1 MSTQTQPPGPPADP
15 EPSRTD
21 GRRPSGV
28 DAPPAEA
35 IREAL
40 AKLAELK
47 EFVAY
52 YIAVRIDLLKASIRN
67 AGIYAALGVL
77 TLIGG
82 AAVIVTAIVLL
93 LLGVAGAFAEL
104 MPGHPWLGD
113 IVTAI
118 IFLSVIA
125 AVVLAGMKMLTK
137 RFRNWTI
144 QKYERRLSSQR
155 QQFGSDV
162 RREAERVRP

>member
-1 MSTQTQPPGPPADP
+1 L
-15 EPSRTD
+15 
-21 GRRPSGV
+21 
-28 DAPPAEA
+28 PPAEA
-35 IREAL
+35 IHQAF

-52 YIAVRIDLLKASIRN
+52 YMAVRVDLLKASIRN

-77 TLIGG
+77 ALVGG
-82 AAVIVTAIVLL
+82 AAVIVTAVVLL

-113 IVTAI
+113 IITAI
-118 IFLSVIA
+118 IFLGVIA
-125 AVVLAGMKMLTK
+125 VAVLVAMKMLAK
-137 RFRNWTI
+137 RFRNWTV

-162 RREAERVRP
+162 RREAERSRL